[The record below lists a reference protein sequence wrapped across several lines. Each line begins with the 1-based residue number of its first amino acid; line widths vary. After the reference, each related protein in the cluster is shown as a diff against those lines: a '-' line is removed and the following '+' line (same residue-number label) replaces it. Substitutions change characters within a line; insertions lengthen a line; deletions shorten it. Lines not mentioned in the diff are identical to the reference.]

1 MKCKGEFL
9 MVLVLEQR
17 DKVLV
22 EETLRI
28 LGEQDPLACY
38 QCNKCTSG
46 CPIALV
52 RQDFRPHLIVQQ
64 TRMGLKDVL
73 IKEEAI
79 WYCCQCLKCVARC
92 PQKVA
97 PYEVIFA
104 LRILAAEAGYSPKNI
119 TKLLQSFWNNGM
131 VTTPMIIVTKDF
143 AEVTRQTL
151 GLPAPVVDTEGLR
164 KALKTTKL
172 PTIIENLKKRKKVS
186 KKD

>member
-1 MKCKGEFL
+1 

-17 DKVLV
+17 DKALV

-97 PYEVIFA
+97 PYEIIFA
-104 LRILAAEAGYSPKNI
+104 LRILAAEAGYLPKNI
-119 TKLLQSFWNNGM
+119 AKLLQAFWSKGM
-131 VTTPMIIVTKDF
+131 ITAPMIIVTKDF
-143 AEVTRQTL
+143 AEATRQTL
-151 GLPAPVVDTEGLR
+151 GLPALVVDTKGLR
-164 KALKTTKL
+164 KALQTTKL
-172 PTIIENLKKRKKVS
+172 PLIIENLKKSKELP